1 MQTHRKAADAEYR
14 PEVIIGYRIDKA
26 RLALYGDGAGGD
38 IGVVARHIAVLV
50 MLQILVENIDGDVFK
65 ALLDN
70 LFAYLDG
77 NGEFCIASE
86 DENIVGNP
94 V

>member
-1 MQTHRKAADAEYR
+1 
-14 PEVIIGYRIDKA
+14 
-26 RLALYGDGAGGD
+26 
-38 IGVVARHIAVLV
+38 